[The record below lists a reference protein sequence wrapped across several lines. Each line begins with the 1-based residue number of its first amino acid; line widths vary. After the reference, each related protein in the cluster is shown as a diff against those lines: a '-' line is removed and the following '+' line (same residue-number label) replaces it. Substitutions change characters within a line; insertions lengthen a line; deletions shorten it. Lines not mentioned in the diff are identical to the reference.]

1 MNFKHSTLSKSEF
14 WIYFKKNTLIFF
26 LPTIALSILIFI
38 FCYNIAKNDTEKS
51 INESISAK
59 TFQINKLISSAEH
72 INYVFFSDPYTKVV
86 LYNNDPFTTNTEF
99 INTLKKTLKNL
110 STYVN
115 MYDYVDSI
123 YLYCR
128 ESNYVYSNYQN
139 EYLDKFFSN
148 DWYEQWKNNG
158 YKTTIAKTSCSVHGI
173 PKEYLSVIYNIRHGA
188 DSNGAIVINF
198 NTAYINQTL
207 LSTEEN
213 DVNLYIYTADSK
225 LCYSAFGN
233 EISKKE
239 YLDLPNKTNFI
250 SQEIISSQNISGI
263 DAKLVMESNNNEFI
277 NKLLWFFV
285 IIFAYNIFILT
296 TVFLLSLHISR
307 RYYESISD
315 ILNMLSS
322 YEAEASAITNSSKEL
337 SYIKSKIS
345 DLYQHNSQNEILLSK
360 KMIALKNSQLVA
372 LQTQINPHF
381 ILNSLNVINLM
392 LMQRGELH
400 SDVTKAVSLLA
411 EVISNILSSKDY
423 IISIDREI
431 YYIKKYID
439 FAQIKFGN
447 NFNVEWNIDPCCLH
461 CKTVKF
467 ILQPIIEN
475 SVEHGFAGLTD
486 RKALIKISVL
496 SKGDNIEFII
506 TDNGKGMTPEK
517 RNEIELSLTDANLFN
532 DKNMAIINVHKRI
545 QIVFGSDYGCN
556 ILYSNNTGTSI
567 KLITPF
573 LK

>member
-158 YKTTIAKTSCSVHGI
+158 YKTTITKTSCSVHGI

-573 LK
+573 

>member
-158 YKTTIAKTSCSVHGI
+158 YKTTITKTSCSVHGI

-439 FAQIKFGN
+439 FVQIKFGN

>member
-158 YKTTIAKTSCSVHGI
+158 YKTTITKTSCSVHGI

-392 LMQRGELH
+392 LMQR
-400 SDVTKAVSLLA
+400 
-411 EVISNILSSKDY
+411 
-423 IISIDREI
+423 
-431 YYIKKYID
+431 
-439 FAQIKFGN
+439 
-447 NFNVEWNIDPCCLH
+447 
-461 CKTVKF
+461 
-467 ILQPIIEN
+467 
-475 SVEHGFAGLTD
+475 
-486 RKALIKISVL
+486 
-496 SKGDNIEFII
+496 
-506 TDNGKGMTPEK
+506 
-517 RNEIELSLTDANLFN
+517 
-532 DKNMAIINVHKRI
+532 
-545 QIVFGSDYGCN
+545 
-556 ILYSNNTGTSI
+556 
-567 KLITPF
+567 
-573 LK
+573 

>member
-14 WIYFKKNTLIFF
+14 WSYFKKNTLIFF
-26 LPTIALSILIFI
+26 LPTIALSVVIFI
-38 FCYNIAKNDTEKS
+38 FCYNITKNDTEKS
-51 INESISAK
+51 INESISKK

-99 INTLKKTLKNL
+99 TNTLKKTLNNL

-123 YLYCR
+123 YLYCG

-139 EYLDKFFSN
+139 ESLDKFFSN
-148 DWYEQWKNNG
+148 DWYEQWQNNG
-158 YKTTIAKTSCSVHGI
+158 YKTTIAKTSCSVHGN
-173 PKEYLSVIYNIRHGA
+173 PREYISIIYNIRHGA

-198 NTAYINQTL
+198 NTSYINQTL
-207 LSTEEN
+207 LSAEES
-213 DVNLYIYTADSK
+213 DINLYIYTTDSK
-225 LCYSAFGN
+225 LCYSSTGQN
-233 EISKKE
+233 ISKKE
-239 YLDLPNKTNFI
+239 YLNLPNKTNFLRNK
-250 SQEIISSQNISGI
+250 IISNQNISGI
-263 DAKLVMESNNNEFI
+263 DAKLIMESNNRGFV

-296 TVFLLSLHISR
+296 TVFILSLHISK
-307 RYYESISD
+307 RYYGSISD

-322 YEAEASAITNSSKEL
+322 YEEEASAITNSSREL
-337 SYIKSKIS
+337 SYIKAKIS

-392 LMQRGELH
+392 LMQRGDLH

-423 IISIDREI
+423 IISIEQEI
-431 YYIKKYID
+431 HYTKKYIE

-447 NFNVEWNIDPCCLH
+447 NFNVKWNIDPSCLH

-475 SVEHGFAGLTD
+475 SVEHGFVGLTD
-486 RKALIKISVL
+486 REKLIKISVL
-496 SKGDNIEFII
+496 SKGDNIEFTI

-517 RNEIELSLTDANLFN
+517 RNEIEQSLNDVNLFK

-573 LK
+573 FE